1 MSELPDHVLRN
12 RAHWDRWAR
21 EFEEPGRSNWAQDE
35 PAWGNWGVPESHLQ
49 LLPADLDGLDAIEL
63 GCGTGYVSAWLARR
77 GARPVGIDG
86 SEAQLAT
93 AQRLQRE
100 FGLEFPLVHGNAEE
114 VPYPDDSFDLA
125 ISEYGASIWCDP
137 YRWIPEA
144 SRLLRPEGRLVFLI
158 NAALFM
164 LCAPEDGD
172 HPAADRLLRPY
183 FGMHRFEWPDDDSV
197 EFHLPHGEMIALLR
211 RSGFDVEEL
220 IEIRPP
226 DGSTTPYPLVT
237 LEWAQRWPCEEVW
250 KARKRAER
258 QGHRQAPG
266 KSKSAHL
273 TQARGGS
280 STRWAPSSRRRRHRG
295 RRSAEPDREGT
306 RTRRIPAARDRS
318 RSPIRDAAGDAHRV
332 RQSRGDSR
340 PEPFLQQH
348 PRVQQLAVRTPPRD
362 VTLDRRVRIVLLSR
376 RPDRGDQPA
385 QPLPAPE
392 LAQAAQQ
399 LAG

>member
-21 EFEEPGRSNWAQDE
+21 EFEEPGRRNWAQDE
-35 PAWGNWGVPESHLQ
+35 PAWGNWGVPESHLR

-250 KARKRAER
+250 KARK
-258 QGHRQAPG
+258 PG
-266 KSKSAHL
+266 
-273 TQARGGS
+273 
-280 STRWAPSSRRRRHRG
+280 
-295 RRSAEPDREGT
+295 
-306 RTRRIPAARDRS
+306 
-318 RSPIRDAAGDAHRV
+318 
-332 RQSRGDSR
+332 
-340 PEPFLQQH
+340 
-348 PRVQQLAVRTPPRD
+348 
-362 VTLDRRVRIVLLSR
+362 
-376 RPDRGDQPA
+376 
-385 QPLPAPE
+385 
-392 LAQAAQQ
+392 
-399 LAG
+399 